1 MQDTGLNGRYLK
13 LEITESVFI
22 ENAKEAASI
31 LSELKQLN
39 VQICL
44 DDFGTGYS
52 SLSYLHQF
60 PIDIVKIDRSF
71 IYDMEIDV
79 EKLEIVRAIVGLCH
93 TLGIAVTAEGIETP
107 QQRDILQD
115 LGCEYG
121 QGHLFARATDGTTI
135 TCGLIDFGLG

>member
-121 QGHLFARATDGTTI
+121 
-135 TCGLIDFGLG
+135 